1 MKQQFFRKYPLSYY
15 LVGVIFLILM
25 GALVG
30 LIGISY
36 LATERTLQENARS
49 GELQAEN
56 NLVAVFRSKEEGIRI
71 YEESL
76 NQRMEEAFHP
86 FLAEYQR
93 AGGDPSRMDLGAV
106 KAALGGEMELY
117 VIDENA
123 TIIAT
128 TYPAELGLRFGDYAP
143 YFVDYLNNI
152 RQTGEFHPDR
162 IVSEKST
169 GAMKKFAYLPT
180 PDHRYILELGLPV
193 QIPDIASFRFLD
205 KELIMQVER
214 DNPYL
219 QGVRVFDSTLRLRE
233 NDTSV
238 EIDDPALR
246 QILSGVLA
254 NRTTIE
260 FADPQ
265 SGTITRY
272 LFVELGNDAFGSDVS
287 RIIELVYTDQPVRD
301 ALHSSIISYLTL
313 GLIAL
318 FTCAVLAVIAIRRI
332 TQPIGKMVD
341 DVDIIAG
348 GDLDHSL
355 SPPFGA
361 ELIQLEQSITTMVT
375 RLKESI
381 RQHQMSEKRFT
392 DIVQLLPQGVF
403 ETDLDGNVTFA
414 NPKALEVFQLT
425 FDDIRKGVN
434 VFDLLIPQDRVP
446 ARERFQ
452 NILLGGKSKGIEVTA
467 IRKDGSTFPL
477 IVYNTAI
484 MEGETPI
491 GSRGGFVDITNLKN
505 IEAEIRNL
513 NRELE
518 QRVADRTR
526 QLVEVNRNLESFTY
540 SVSHDLRAPLRAISG
555 FSSILLHD
563 LPDIPEADRKY
574 LNLIQQNANE
584 MGQLIDDLL
593 GFSRLGQYSLQ
604 KKPVLLAT
612 LVREV
617 IQDMQTET
625 NLAKVEF
632 RIGDLPLC
640 KADPV
645 LMRQLV
651 ANLLSNAI
659 KFSRV
664 RDHPLVEIGSLIK
677 DGKQVYFVRDNGIG
691 FDMRYA
697 TKIFG
702 VFERLD
708 TTDEY
713 EGTGVGLAIVLRII
727 ELHGG
732 KIWVE
737 SEVDKGTTFYFTCD

>member
-1 MKQQFFRKYPLSYY
+1 
-15 LVGVIFLILM
+15 
-25 GALVG
+25 
-30 LIGISY
+30 
-36 LATERTLQENARS
+36 
-49 GELQAEN
+49 
-56 NLVAVFRSKEEGIRI
+56 
-71 YEESL
+71 
-76 NQRMEEAFHP
+76 
-86 FLAEYQR
+86 
-93 AGGDPSRMDLGAV
+93 
-106 KAALGGEMELY
+106 
-117 VIDENA
+117 
-123 TIIAT
+123 
-128 TYPAELGLRFGDYAP
+128 
-143 YFVDYLNNI
+143 
-152 RQTGEFHPDR
+152 
-162 IVSEKST
+162 
-169 GAMKKFAYLPT
+169 
-180 PDHRYILELGLPV
+180 
-193 QIPDIASFRFLD
+193 
-205 KELIMQVER
+205 
-214 DNPYL
+214 
-219 QGVRVFDSTLRLRE
+219 
-233 NDTSV
+233 
-238 EIDDPALR
+238 
-246 QILSGVLA
+246 
-254 NRTTIE
+254 
-260 FADPQ
+260 
-265 SGTITRY
+265 
-272 LFVELGNDAFGSDVS
+272 
-287 RIIELVYTDQPVRD
+287 
-301 ALHSSIISYLTL
+301 
-313 GLIAL
+313 
-318 FTCAVLAVIAIRRI
+318 
-332 TQPIGKMVD
+332 
-341 DVDIIAG
+341 
-348 GDLDHSL
+348 
-355 SPPFGA
+355 
-361 ELIQLEQSITTMVT
+361 
-375 RLKESI
+375 
-381 RQHQMSEKRFT
+381 
-392 DIVQLLPQGVF
+392 
-403 ETDLDGNVTFA
+403 VTFA

-617 IQDMQTET
+617 IQDMKTET
-625 NLAKVEF
+625 NLVKVEF

-664 RDHPLVEIGSLIK
+664 RDHPVVEIGSLIK